1 MPDQHHQVLALLGE
15 APQRF
20 QRLGHVVLQRLHRR
34 AHPFDLSRQPERGD
48 GDGRRHPQ
56 ERQRDDGERD
66 GDGRSDP
73 LGAGAD
79 LEQCECLQIHG
90 VLPEVADGRTATKC
104 RRRGPSRKTTASDTH
119 RNPLAPLDVPTG
131 PRQLWPCLHAFSC
144 AAVVRCAG
152 TVRPAGN
159 KNAAL
164 PILAATVLADGP
176 VELDNIPRIRDVET
190 MLALLVDLGAS
201 AEWIGPN
208 LVRVD
213 ARGVK
218 PKPLDPGLCAKIRAS
233 ILLAGPL
240 LARFGTVTLPPPG
253 GDVIGRR
260 RVDTHFLALEQLGAS
275 VMVGDRYELEAK
287 GLQGADIFLDEPS
300 VTGTEN
306 ALMAAVA
313 AKGRTVLRNAA
324 CEPHVQD
331 LARALVAMGAQIEGI
346 GSNIYTIEGGRP
358 LGGASYAIGPDHIE
372 IGSFIGLAAV
382 TNGDITIDPVRP
394 EDLRSTLLGFERL
407 GIRPRVEGNRLTVG
421 PDQERRIRPDL
432 GGHVPKL
439 EDGPWPAFPA
449 DVMSTTIVTAT
460 QCSGMILVFEKMF
473 ESRLF
478 FVDKLIGMGARIV
491 LCDPHRAVIS
501 GPSALKGGI
510 VESPDIRAGMAMVLA
525 ALAAE
530 GASTIHNVG
539 QIERGYERIDERLR
553 ALGAE
558 IERVDG

>member
-1 MPDQHHQVLALLGE
+1 MP
-15 APQRF
+15 PRF
-20 QRLGHVVLQRLHRR
+20 LV
-34 AHPFDLSRQPERGD
+34 RG
-48 GDGRRHPQ
+48 GQ
-56 ERQRDDGERD
+56 
-66 GDGRSDP
+66 S
-73 LGAGAD
+73 L
-79 LEQCECLQIHG
+79 
-90 VLPEVADGRTATKC
+90 
-104 RRRGPSRKTTASDTH
+104 RGSI
-119 RNPLAPLDVPTG
+119 
-131 PRQLWPCLHAFSC
+131 
-144 AAVVRCAG
+144 
-152 TVRPAGN
+152 RPAGN

-164 PILAATVLADGP
+164 PILASTVLADGP
-176 VELDNIPRIRDVET
+176 MELDNIPRIRDVET

-201 AEWIGPN
+201 AEWTGPN

-213 ARGVK
+213 ARGVR
-218 PKPLDPGLCAKIRAS
+218 PKPLDPKLCARIRAS

-240 LARFGTVTLPPPG
+240 LARFGSVTLPPPG

-275 VMVGDRYELEAK
+275 VNVGDRYELEAK
-287 GLQGADIFLDEPS
+287 KGLIGNDIFLDEPS

-331 LARALVAMGAQIEGI
+331 LARVLVAMGAQIDGI
-346 GSNIYTIEGGRP
+346 GSNVYTIEGGRP

-382 TNGDITIDPVRP
+382 TNGAITIDPVRG

-407 GIRPRVEGNRLTVG
+407 GIRPRIEGPRLTVDAG
-421 PDQERRIRPDL
+421 QERRVRPDL

-460 QCSGMILVFEKMF
+460 QCAGMLLVFEKMF

-501 GPSALKGGI
+501 GPSPLKGGI
-510 VESPDIRAGMAMVLA
+510 VESPDIRAGMAMLLA

-530 GASTIHNVG
+530 GSSTIHNIG

-553 ALGAE
+553 ALGAD
-558 IERVDG
+558 ITRADD

>member
-1 MPDQHHQVLALLGE
+1 MP
-15 APQRF
+15 PRF
-20 QRLGHVVLQRLHRR
+20 RVRGGRPLH
-34 AHPFDLSRQPERGD
+34 
-48 GDGRRHPQ
+48 
-56 ERQRDDGERD
+56 
-66 GDGRSDP
+66 
-73 LGAGAD
+73 
-79 LEQCECLQIHG
+79 
-90 VLPEVADGRTATKC
+90 
-104 RRRGPSRKTTASDTH
+104 
-119 RNPLAPLDVPTG
+119 
-131 PRQLWPCLHAFSC
+131 
-144 AAVVRCAG
+144 G

-164 PILAATVLADGP
+164 PILAATLLTDSP
-176 VELDNIPRIRDVET
+176 VELQNVPRIRDVET
-190 MLALLVDLGAS
+190 MLALLADLGAAVS
-201 AEWIGPN
+201 WLGPN
-208 LVRVD
+208 VVRID
-213 ARGVK
+213 TSAAR
-218 PKPLDPGLCAKIRAS
+218 PKPLDPGLCAGIRAS

-240 LARFGTVTLPPPG
+240 LARFGQVILPPPG

-275 VMVGDRYELEAK
+275 VTVGDRYELEAR

-331 LARALVAMGAQIEGI
+331 LARFLVALGACIEGI
-346 GSNIYTIEGGRP
+346 GSNIYVIEGGASLR
-358 LGGASYAIGPDHIE
+358 GGAHTIGPDHIE

-382 TNGDITIDPVRP
+382 TNGEVAIDPVRP
-394 EDLRSTLLGFERL
+394 DDLRSTLLGFERL
-407 GIRPRVEGNRLTVG
+407 GIRPKVDGTRLTVG
-421 PDQERRIRPDL
+421 PGQERRIRPDL

-449 DVMSTTIVTAT
+449 DLMSTTIVSAT
-460 QCSGMILVFEKMF
+460 QCAGMLLVFEKMF

-478 FVDKLIGMGARIV
+478 FVDKLISMGARIV

-501 GPSALKGGI
+501 GPSPLKGGT
-510 VESPDIRAGMAMVLA
+510 VESPDIRAGMAMLLA
-525 ALAAE
+525 ALGAE
-530 GASTIHNVG
+530 GTSTIHNIG

-558 IERVDG
+558 IERIDE